1 MRLNGKH
8 LSSSISLG
16 RLHSHCRSL
25 QRNMPWQLCLVVF
38 LKYCGSLLSLVD
50 NKVYKSG
57 VQHDVP
63 LSSLVAA
70 GCAPCCETPYGY
82 VSKSQD
88 ITSCTGPYLF
98 AGKEI
103 GYKHVLEVGALT
115 SAAMLSIKSTRSAPV
130 SWSIDQSIGCTS
142 GDEMKTH
149 SILDTSSWTK
159 HVYNY
164 PGM

>member
-1 MRLNGKH
+1 M
-8 LSSSISLG
+8 S
-16 RLHSHCRSL
+16 
-25 QRNMPWQLCLVVF
+25 WQLCLVVF
-38 LKYCGSLLSLVD
+38 LICCGSLLSLVD
-50 NKVYKSG
+50 STVYKSG

-70 GCAPCCETPYGY
+70 GCAPCCGTTYGS

-98 AGKEI
+98 VGKQI
-103 GYKHVLEVGALT
+103 GYKQVLKVGALT
-115 SAAMLSIKSTRSAPV
+115 PAEMRSKKATRSAPV